1 MPLTS
6 SLFRPIAF
14 RLACRLVAALSLV
27 TVVVTVFRAQIYH
40 GLLPL
45 FLREIAWLGDDFRL
59 AGIGVR
65 HVGADFYIYLNAG
78 LARPLAGAGKI
89 LYPDTGFEMT
99 ILTLAGYV
107 IQSIIV
113 FTGLVL
119 AWPAEDWRI
128 WIARLGLAPAL
139 LAAALMLDVPLVML
153 AQLWQGV
160 FEELGDKRFLPLL
173 AWENFLSYGGRLGLA
188 LFTGVSCVLLAEKLV
203 ASLRA
208 TRPAA

>member
-1 MPLTS
+1 VV
-6 SLFRPIAF
+6 A
-14 RLACRLVAALSLV
+14 LALV
-27 TVVVTVFRAQIYH
+27 TVLVTVFRAQIYH

-45 FLREIAWLGDDFRL
+45 FFREIAWLADDFRV

-65 HVGADFYIYLNAG
+65 HVGADLYIYLNAG
-78 LARPLAGAGKI
+78 LARPIVGAGKI

-107 IQSIIV
+107 IQTIII
-113 FTGLVL
+113 FTGCVLV
-119 AWPAEDWRI
+119 WPASDWRI
-128 WIARLGLAPAL
+128 WVARLGLAPAL
-139 LAAALMLDVPLVML
+139 LAAALMLDVPLVVL

-160 FEELGDKRFLPLL
+160 LEELRDKRFLPLL

-188 LFTGVSCVLLAEKLV
+188 LFAGAACVLLAEKLV

-208 TRPAA
+208 TRPTA